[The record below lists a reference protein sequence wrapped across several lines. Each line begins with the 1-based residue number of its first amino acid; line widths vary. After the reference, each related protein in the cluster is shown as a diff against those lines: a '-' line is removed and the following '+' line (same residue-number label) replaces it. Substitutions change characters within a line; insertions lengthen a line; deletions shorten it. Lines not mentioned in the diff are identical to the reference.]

1 MPLGD
6 QWIEHCQKYVYL
18 GVIFTSD
25 GSSSSSLQEHANDK
39 QKHFNKL
46 VIFLNTNEGMPFF
59 AKRKVMEAAFNAAI
73 LYGCESWLDTGLN
86 AMDKLYSRAVKCLL
100 GVRITTANDLC
111 YTELGVPSLKNYV
124 KRKQYQFFSKM
135 MSERQGMSDDPLCF
149 ALELTRTHNHKL
161 YQYIT
166 NLSNSCEDFGKC
178 DAALR
183 GKIRNSQRTK
193 FVTYRTIN
201 PNCVAH
207 QVYSRDPHSM
217 TLIPEY
223 LRNAFT
229 RMRLSSH
236 RLRIETGR
244 WARLPREHRLCR
256 CGAIQDEQHVL
267 QDCPLVQHIR
277 DCYQKQVMYPDILQS
292 TSEIQDFKYIHD
304 IMTYYQWT
312 MRMLFVYF
320 LNVCHMQSI
329 WHKV

>member
-1 MPLGD
+1 
-6 QWIEHCQKYVYL
+6 
-18 GVIFTSD
+18 
-25 GSSSSSLQEHANDK
+25 
-39 QKHFNKL
+39 
-46 VIFLNTNEGMPFF
+46 
-59 AKRKVMEAAFNAAI
+59 
-73 LYGCESWLDTGLN
+73 
-86 AMDKLYSRAVKCLL
+86 
-100 GVRITTANDLC
+100 
-111 YTELGVPSLKNYV
+111 
-124 KRKQYQFFSKM
+124 
-135 MSERQGMSDDPLCF
+135 MS
-149 ALELTRTHNHKL
+149 
-161 YQYIT
+161 
-166 NLSNSCEDFGKC
+166 
-178 DAALR
+178 
-183 GKIRNSQRTK
+183 KIRNSQRTK

-223 LRNAFT
+223 LRIGFT

-292 TSEIQDFKYIHD
+292 ASEIQDFKYIHD

>member
-73 LYGCESWLDTGLN
+73 LYGCESWLDTGLK

-111 YTELGVPSLKNYV
+111 YTELGVPSLNNYV
-124 KRKQYQFFSKM
+124 KRKQYQFFSNM

-149 ALELTRTHNHKL
+149 VLELTRTHNHKL

-166 NLSNSCEDFGKC
+166 NLSD
-178 DAALR
+178 
-183 GKIRNSQRTK
+183 K
-193 FVTYRTIN
+193 F
-201 PNCVAH
+201 
-207 QVYSRDPHSM
+207 
-217 TLIPEY
+217 LWG
-223 LRNAFT
+223 F
-229 RMRLSSH
+229 
-236 RLRIETGR
+236 
-244 WARLPREHRLCR
+244 W
-256 CGAIQDEQHVL
+256 
-267 QDCPLVQHIR
+267 
-277 DCYQKQVMYPDILQS
+277 
-292 TSEIQDFKYIHD
+292 
-304 IMTYYQWT
+304 
-312 MRMLFVYF
+312 
-320 LNVCHMQSI
+320 
-329 WHKV
+329 